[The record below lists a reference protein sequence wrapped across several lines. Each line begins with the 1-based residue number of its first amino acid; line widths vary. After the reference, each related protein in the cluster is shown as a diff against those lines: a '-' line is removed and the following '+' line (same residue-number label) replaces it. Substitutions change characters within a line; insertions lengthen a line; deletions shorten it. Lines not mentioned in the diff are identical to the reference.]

1 MPGDCVGF
9 RSFVVSLVCLVCLG
23 GLKSLESQSWL
34 NDISVRLRD
43 ASDQSHK
50 VESIRANMNCD
61 GPLSTACSGLLS
73 KFPNREIQPSQFCF
87 LEMSYGMMRS
97 AILYL
102 DFFFRVERR
111 GKNLG
116 KGHINSTF
124 ESRIVVPKTTSSMM
138 TTVQTCYI
146 SLYSV

>member
-1 MPGDCVGF
+1 MFG
-9 RSFVVSLVCLVCLG
+9 VCLG
-23 GLKSLESQSWL
+23 GLKSLESPSWL

-73 KFPNREIQPSQFCF
+73 KFPNREIQPFQYSLLCF
-87 LEMSYGMMRS
+87 LEMSYVMMRS

-124 ESRIVVPKTTSSMM
+124 EKKVE
-138 TTVQTCYI
+138 
-146 SLYSV
+146 

>member
-9 RSFVVSLVCLVCLG
+9 RSFVASLVCLVCLG
-23 GLKSLESQSWL
+23 GLKSLESPSWL

-73 KFPNREIQPSQFCF
+73 KFPNREIQPSLLSRNVVCNDEIGDLVPRLLFQGREKGKEPGKRAYQFNI
-87 LEMSYGMMRS
+87 R
-97 AILYL
+97 
-102 DFFFRVERR
+102 
-111 GKNLG
+111 K
-116 KGHINSTF
+116 